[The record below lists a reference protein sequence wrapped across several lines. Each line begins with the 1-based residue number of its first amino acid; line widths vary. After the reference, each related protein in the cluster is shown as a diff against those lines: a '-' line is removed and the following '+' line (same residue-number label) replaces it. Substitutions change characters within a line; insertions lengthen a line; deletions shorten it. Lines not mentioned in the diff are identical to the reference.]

1 MNIKNAII
9 ACFYKY
15 FEFNGRSSRK
25 ECWWFIL
32 FTYLVSWSLELM
44 AWILMGEDSYW
55 NSGYMKEEYP
65 LGLDIIIFLWAFIV
79 LIPTLAVTSRRMHD
93 ISKSGWNQLWILT
106 IVGIIWVIWIMI
118 KNSDPHPNK
127 YGNIPHDKTSF

>member
-1 MNIKNAII
+1 
-9 ACFYKY
+9 
-15 FEFNGRSSRK
+15 
-25 ECWWFIL
+25 
-32 FTYLVSWSLELM
+32 
-44 AWILMGEDSYW
+44 MGEDSYW